1 MEMDKSY
8 WNEKY
13 WVRHMQN
20 DDIDHIEDLWVEE
33 YEKIWAPHC
42 GKMLD
47 LGCGIGQYSE
57 YFSGKGFD
65 VVASDISPRA
75 LEFLSQKHPHIK
87 TVALDMTEPLPFDS
101 NSFDV
106 VFANLSIHFF
116 SQKDTENLL
125 SEIKRILKSGGI
137 FIGSCNS
144 GRAYK
149 YIESSS
155 TVIEP
160 GFYMEDGGRSVRL
173 FDAAQFEFF
182 FADFEKIM
190 LEEIETT
197 RFNKS
202 KSMWKF
208 IYKT

>member
-13 WVRHMQN
+13 WVRHMKN
-20 DDIDHIEDLWVEE
+20 DDLDHVEDLWVEE
-33 YEKIWAPHC
+33 YASLIMPHS
-42 GKMLD
+42 GRLLD

-57 YFSGKGFD
+57 YFASKGFE
-65 VVASDISPRA
+65 VVAGDISQRA
-75 LEFLSQKHPHIK
+75 LAFLSERSPEIE
-87 TVALDMTEPLPFDS
+87 TARLDMTEPLPFP
-101 NSFDV
+101 NACFDV

-116 SQKDTENLL
+116 SEKDTQNLI
-125 SEIKRILKSGGI
+125 SEVKRILKRGGI
-137 FIGSCNS
+137 FVGSCNS
-144 GRAYK
+144 SRAYK
-149 YIESSS
+149 YIKDSS

-173 FDAAQFEFF
+173 FDAAQFEHFF
-182 FADFEKIM
+182 SDFEKIM
-190 LEEIETT
+190 LEEVETT

-208 IYKT
+208 IYRN